1 MHLATKIRNRLLSE
15 TATLLLGNELVSID
29 VLRKILSSSSKFF
42 HGLVAA
48 DLNPRDHQ
56 NFASCWRVTREEI
69 FQVLSTIDD
78 SSATSIYIRLLRSV
92 IDAYIDTS
100 KPLMER
106 IFHAWTG
113 VFISRFWR
121 IWIDKMG
128 KNRLDKLFFELTQR
142 HNVSQRTSR
151 TGTQQYSMTTQSIF
165 SLELNAHCLVY
176 LALLVAAGT
185 LPEEVLSIDR
195 FHSQT
200 CEAIFRD
207 ARAFSSNS
215 SCGVNFSVLQFINL
229 SDKLSHFQT
238 IKSQNEQLDPPLFR
252 FPVHHK
258 NKHTHLA
265 STQVSSRKSPSTK
278 AIIKAAVVR
287 AYHKAV
293 EYMDQV
299 GVSGFLRKNG
309 LSSMTT
315 INDYAR
321 SLLED
326 KTIVDEY
333 SQEADNEDEEDID
346 NEEDGCDDEELRE
359 GVEDA
364 EDGND
369 EISGILGFHND
380 PDSLQPTFNTMRVV
394 DNVPPHLA
402 QSFFKIR
409 INGHD
414 KFIHKSSSCWVLTDR
429 NQKLSADR
437 TKRVTQAK

>member
-1 MHLATKIRNRLLSE
+1 
-15 TATLLLGNELVSID
+15 
-29 VLRKILSSSSKFF
+29 
-42 HGLVAA
+42 
-48 DLNPRDHQ
+48 
-56 NFASCWRVTREEI
+56 
-69 FQVLSTIDD
+69 
-78 SSATSIYIRLLRSV
+78 
-92 IDAYIDTS
+92 
-100 KPLMER
+100 
-106 IFHAWTG
+106 
-113 VFISRFWR
+113 
-121 IWIDKMG
+121 MG
-128 KNRLDKLFFELTQR
+128 KTRLDKLFFELTQR
-142 HNVSQRTSR
+142 HNISQHTSR

-195 FHSQT
+195 FDSQT

-207 ARAFSSNS
+207 ARAVSSNS
-215 SCGVNFSVLQFINL
+215 SCGVNFSVLPFLNL
-229 SDKLSHFQT
+229 SDNLSHFQT
-238 IKSQNEQLDPPLFR
+238 IKSQNEQLDALLFR

-265 STQVSSRKSPSTK
+265 STQVSARTSPSTK
-278 AIIKAAVVR
+278 AMIKAAVVR
-287 AYHKAV
+287 AYHTAV
-293 EYMDQV
+293 EYMEQV

-326 KTIVDEY
+326 KKIVDEY
-333 SQEADNEDEEDID
+333 SQEADNEGEDEEDS
-346 NEEDGCDDEELRE
+346 CDDEELRE
-359 GVEDA
+359 GVEDG

-380 PDSLQPTFNTMRVV
+380 LDSLQPTFNTMRVV

-414 KFIHKSSSCWVLTDR
+414 KFIHKSSSCWVLTER